1 MDAKVES
8 LYREIYSDLSVD
20 ATENQKVIGFFNS
33 INPPPDKIVWLRA
46 TAFRIGCEFL
56 SEENKDANVAL
67 LRCINVI
74 VHNIENTLLTP
85 RDVGVDKD
93 AFDEDSAK
101 QLEEKDTEILTDG
114 KVDQEES
121 IELINFFKQVKIPS
135 EKLTWARA
143 TAFKQAVDFLSSDED
158 SKASNIS
165 LLRGVNV
172 IIHFL
177 EQTCYLPKPYVLQ
190 AEPEPSISV
199 KSIGLNSSIE
209 KAIQHLWDL
218 DMNRANPGQD
228 YVINVQQG
236 KKPYHRGDSASA
248 PLFTSVK
255 REILR
260 RKTYSTFI
268 ALLDNYEAKT
278 GVSERISNTERREVS
293 QFLDAIMETA
303 PMQFCHKYLHANA
316 KDIPQSKSEFKKL
329 LHSIWFSMYHRSRC
343 NRADSSGFEH
353 VFVGE
358 IKNGEIS
365 GFHNWI
371 QFYIE
376 EKKGNVDYLGYIK
389 PRSRSDAQTDHD
401 DYLLTCQ
408 FEWNGV
414 LKKVGTMF
422 LGVSPEFEM
431 ALYTLCFLMGNEENC
446 VDLKTGDEVFEMK
459 IKCFSMAR
467 GKIGTS
473 FPEVV
478 HHYDS

>member
-1 MDAKVES
+1 MCCD
-8 LYREIYSDLSVD
+8 LYPTYR
-20 ATENQKVIGFFNS
+20 
-33 INPPPDKIVWLRA
+33 
-46 TAFRIGCEFL
+46 RIISEFL

-101 QLEEKDTEILTDG
+101 QLEEKYTEILTDG

-135 EKLTWARA
+135 GKLTWARA

-177 EQTCYLPKPYVLQ
+177 EQSCYLPKPYVLQ
-190 AEPEPSISV
+190 AEPKPSISV

-260 RKTYSTFI
+260 RKTY
-268 ALLDNYEAKT
+268 
-278 GVSERISNTERREVS
+278 R
-293 QFLDAIMETA
+293 
-303 PMQFCHKYLHANA
+303 
-316 KDIPQSKSEFKKL
+316 
-329 LHSIWFSMYHRSRC
+329 
-343 NRADSSGFEH
+343 
-353 VFVGE
+353 
-358 IKNGEIS
+358 
-365 GFHNWI
+365 
-371 QFYIE
+371 
-376 EKKGNVDYLGYIK
+376 
-389 PRSRSDAQTDHD
+389 
-401 DYLLTCQ
+401 
-408 FEWNGV
+408 
-414 LKKVGTMF
+414 
-422 LGVSPEFEM
+422 
-431 ALYTLCFLMGNEENC
+431 
-446 VDLKTGDEVFEMK
+446 
-459 IKCFSMAR
+459 
-467 GKIGTS
+467 
-473 FPEVV
+473 
-478 HHYDS
+478 